1 MKTLNII
8 AALFFSF
15 TALTASAQKKTTEKI
30 PVSGNCG
37 MCKKKIETAAKEA
50 GANAADW
57 DADKKTLT
65 VTYISTSTNAAKIQ
79 EAVAATGYDTRDVK
93 ATDETYNK
101 LHGCCKYDR
110 VDLGGKK
117 DKAPKAD
124 KTDGVNKT
132 EKACCNKEG
141 KETKE
146 GKKESCCSD
155 GGHK

>member
-1 MKTLNII
+1 MKTLNIF
-8 AALFFSF
+8 AALLFSF
-15 TALTASAQKKTTEKI
+15 TALTATAQKNTTETI

-37 MCKKKIETAAKEA
+37 MCKKKIETAAKDA
-50 GANAADW
+50 GATAADW
-57 DADKKTLT
+57 NADKKTLT

-79 EAVAATGYDTRDVK
+79 EAVAATGYDTRDVR

-101 LHGCCKYDR
+101 LHGCCKYER

-117 DKAPKAD
+117 TKAP
-124 KTDGVNKT
+124 KT
-132 EKACCNKEG
+132 EKADGVKKTEKDCCNKEG
-141 KETKE
+141 KEE